1 MTEVNAADAV
11 AATSGSNPENPD
23 RLLCMSVR
31 VARRLMGAAALLF
44 VPLFALL
51 FASVVGAVEPAAQP
65 GLRLEAGSVARQP
78 IVAVG
83 RGVEID
89 GEALSGVTAL
99 NGSVTVTGVVR
110 GDVTVLGGDLIL
122 ASTAAIE
129 GDVLVLGGRLVAA
142 GGARLQGRAVAYPT
156 VSRAWLTLLEGPSLG
171 LGSTSPLVLGAKLGL
186 VAAWLA
192 LTLLLFASAG
202 RPLVR
207 TSEEVRLE
215 PLRCF
220 AAGLVG
226 LATIVLT
233 ALFLS
238 AFLPT
243 LLGVPLLALVA
254 LFAFVLKLWGMV
266 AIFHS
271 FGRFCVARI
280 ARRRVVQLHAAV
292 LGLSLL
298 GLIKL
303 VPMAGVWVWT
313 AATLIGMGATLRS
326 KFGRYEPWF
335 DSEDTALA

>member
-1 MTEVNAADAV
+1 MTLQVAGRLLGAALFLSLPMSAAADSVESAV
-11 AATSGSNPENPD
+11 
-23 RLLCMSVR
+23 
-31 VARRLMGAAALLF
+31 
-44 VPLFALL
+44 
-51 FASVVGAVEPAAQP
+51 QP

-83 RGVEID
+83 RGVEVE
-89 GEALSGVTAL
+89 GEALAGVTAL
-99 NGSVTVTGVVR
+99 NGSVAVSGLVH

-122 ASTAAIE
+122 ASTAVIE
-129 GDVLVLGGRLVAA
+129 GDALVLGGRLLAA
-142 GGARLQGRAVAYPT
+142 GGSRLSGRAVAYST

-171 LGSTSPLVLGAKLGL
+171 MGATSPLVLGAKLGL

-207 TSEEVRLE
+207 TSEEVRNE

-226 LATIVLT
+226 LATIVLS

-243 LLGVPLLALVA
+243 LLGVPLLVLVA
-254 LFAFVLKLWGMV
+254 LFALVLKLWGMV

-271 FGRFCVARI
+271 FGRFCVSRF
-280 ARRRVVQLHAAV
+280 ARRRIVQLHAAV
-292 LGLSLL
+292 LGLTLL
-298 GLIKL
+298 GMIKL

-313 AATLIGMGATLRS
+313 AATLIGVGATLRS
-326 KFGRYEPWF
+326 KFGRFEPWF
-335 DSEDTALA
+335 ASDGAALA

>member
-1 MTEVNAADAV
+1 MSLQVV
-11 AATSGSNPENPD
+11 R
-23 RLLCMSVR
+23 RLL
-31 VARRLMGAAALLF
+31 AAAVLLF
-44 VPLFALL
+44 LALP
-51 FASVVGAVEPAAQP
+51 VHGANAGISSDPGGEA
-65 GLRLEAGSVARQP
+65 GLRLEAGSVARRP

-83 RGVEID
+83 RGIEVD
-89 GEALSGVTAL
+89 GEALAGVTAL
-99 NGSVTVTGVVR
+99 NGSVKVTGVVR

-122 ASTAAIE
+122 APTANIE
-129 GDVLVLGGRLVAA
+129 GDALVLGGRLVAA
-142 GGARLQGRAVAYPT
+142 GGSRLSGRAVAYPT

-171 LGSTSPLVLGAKLGL
+171 LQATSPLVLGAKLGL

-207 TSEEVRLE
+207 TSEEVQQQ

-220 AAGLVG
+220 ATGLVG

-243 LLGVPLLALVA
+243 LLGVPLLVLVA
-254 LFAFVLKLWGMV
+254 LFSLVLKLWGMV

-271 FGRFCVARI
+271 FGRFCATRI

-326 KFGRYEPWF
+326 KFGRFEPWF
-335 DSEDTALA
+335 DGDSTALA

>member
-1 MTEVNAADAV
+1 MFLQVV
-11 AATSGSNPENPD
+11 
-23 RLLCMSVR
+23 
-31 VARRLMGAAALLF
+31 RRLQAAAVLLF
-44 VPLFALL
+44 LSLPVH
-51 FASVVGAVEPAAQP
+51 GANAGVSSDPGGEP
-65 GLRLEAGSVARQP
+65 GLRLEAGSVARRP

-83 RGVEID
+83 RGIEVD
-89 GEALSGVTAL
+89 GEALAGVTAL
-99 NGSVTVTGVVR
+99 NGSVKVTGLVR

-122 ASTAAIE
+122 APTANIE
-129 GDVLVLGGRLVAA
+129 GDALVLGGRLVAA
-142 GGARLQGRAVAYPT
+142 GGSRLSGRAVAYPT

-171 LGSTSPLVLGAKLGL
+171 LQATSPLVLGAKLGL

-207 TSEEVRLE
+207 TSEEVQQE

-220 AAGLVG
+220 ATGLVG

-243 LLGVPLLALVA
+243 LLGVPLLVLVA
-254 LFAFVLKLWGMV
+254 LFSLILKLWGMV

-271 FGRFCVARI
+271 FGRFCATRI

-326 KFGRYEPWF
+326 KFGRFEPWF
-335 DSEDTALA
+335 DGDSTALA

>member
-1 MTEVNAADAV
+1 MIAQFAGHLLGAALLLSAPVRADA
-11 AATSGSNPENPD
+11 ALRSDE
-23 RLLCMSVR
+23 L
-31 VARRLMGAAALLF
+31 GAAAL
-44 VPLFALL
+44 
-51 FASVVGAVEPAAQP
+51 P

-83 RGVEID
+83 RGVEVD
-89 GEALSGVTAL
+89 GEALQGVTAL
-99 NGSVTVTGVVR
+99 NGNVTVTGVVH
-110 GDVTVLGGDLIL
+110 GGVTVLGGDLIL
-122 ASTAAIE
+122 TPTARIE
-129 GDVLVLGGRLVAA
+129 GDALVLGGRLVAA
-142 GGARLQGRAVAYPT
+142 GGSRLSGRAVAYPT
-156 VSRAWLTLLEGPSLG
+156 VSRAWLTLIEGPSLG
-171 LGSTSPLVLGAKLGL
+171 MGATSPLVLGAKLGL

-207 TSEEVRLE
+207 TSEEVRQQ

-226 LATIVLT
+226 LSTIVLS

-243 LLGVPLLALVA
+243 LLGVPLLVLVA
-254 LFAFVLKLWGMV
+254 VFALVLKLWGMV

-271 FGRFCVARI
+271 FGRFCAARL

-298 GLIKL
+298 GLVKL

-326 KFGRYEPWF
+326 KFGRFEPWF
-335 DSEDTALA
+335 DRDNGAFV

>member
-1 MTEVNAADAV
+1 MTSQV
-11 AATSGSNPENPD
+11 AGC
-23 RLLCMSVR
+23 LL
-31 VARRLMGAAALLF
+31 GAALLLSS
-44 VPLFALL
+44 PAP
-51 FASVVGAVEPAAQP
+51 ARAAGPADSGESAAQP

-83 RGVEID
+83 RGVEVA
-89 GEALSGVTAL
+89 GEALAGVTAL
-99 NGSVTVTGVVR
+99 NGSVAVSGLVH

-122 ASTAAIE
+122 ASSAVIE
-129 GDVLVLGGRLVAA
+129 GDALVLGGRLVAA
-142 GGARLQGRAVAYPT
+142 GGSRLSGRAVAYPT

-171 LGSTSPLVLGAKLGL
+171 MGATSPLVLGAKLGL

-207 TSEEVRLE
+207 TSEEVRQE

-226 LATIVLT
+226 LATIVLS

-243 LLGVPLLALVA
+243 LLGVPLLVLVA
-254 LFAFVLKLWGMV
+254 LFALVLKLWGMV

-271 FGRFCVARI
+271 FGRFCVARL

-298 GLIKL
+298 GLVKL
-303 VPMAGVWVWT
+303 IPMAGVWVWT

-326 KFGRYEPWF
+326 KFGRFEPWF
-335 DSEDTALA
+335 ASDGAELA

>member
-1 MTEVNAADAV
+1 MIAQV
-11 AATSGSNPENPD
+11 AGC
-23 RLLCMSVR
+23 LL
-31 VARRLMGAAALLF
+31 GAALLLTS
-44 VPLFALL
+44 PTP
-51 FASVVGAVEPAAQP
+51 ASASDSPESAAQP

-83 RGVEID
+83 RGVEVA
-89 GEALSGVTAL
+89 GEALAGVTAL
-99 NGSVTVTGVVR
+99 NGSVAVSGLVH
-110 GDVTVLGGDLIL
+110 GDVTVLGGDLVL
-122 ASTAAIE
+122 ASTAVIE
-129 GDVLVLGGRLVAA
+129 GDALVLGGRLLAA
-142 GGARLQGRAVAYPT
+142 GGSRLSGRAVAYPT

-171 LGSTSPLVLGAKLGL
+171 MGATSPLVLGAKLGL

-202 RPLVR
+202 RSLVR
-207 TSEEVRLE
+207 TSEEVRHE

-226 LATIVLT
+226 LATIVLS

-243 LLGVPLLALVA
+243 LLGIPLLVLVG
-254 LFAFVLKLWGMV
+254 LFALVLKLWGMV

-271 FGRFCVARI
+271 FGRFCVSRF

-313 AATLIGMGATLRS
+313 AATLIGMGAALRS
-326 KFGRYEPWF
+326 KFGRFEPWF
-335 DSEDTALA
+335 ASDGAALA

>member
-1 MTEVNAADAV
+1 MIAQV
-11 AATSGSNPENPD
+11 AGC
-23 RLLCMSVR
+23 LL
-31 VARRLMGAAALLF
+31 GAALLLTS
-44 VPLFALL
+44 PT
-51 FASVVGAVEPAAQP
+51 PAAAAESSESAVQP

-83 RGVEID
+83 RGVEVA
-89 GEALSGVTAL
+89 GEALAGVTAL
-99 NGSVTVTGVVR
+99 NGSVAISGLVH
-110 GDVTVLGGDLIL
+110 GDVTVLGGDLVL
-122 ASTAAIE
+122 APTAVIE
-129 GDVLVLGGRLVAA
+129 GDALVLGGRLLAA
-142 GGARLQGRAVAYPT
+142 GGSRLSGRAVAYPT

-171 LGSTSPLVLGAKLGL
+171 MGATSPLVLGAKLGL

-207 TSEEVRLE
+207 TSEEVRHE

-226 LATIVLT
+226 LATIVLS

-243 LLGVPLLALVA
+243 LLGIPLLVLVG
-254 LFAFVLKLWGMV
+254 LFALVLKLWGMV

-271 FGRFCVARI
+271 FGRFCVSRF

-313 AATLIGMGATLRS
+313 AATLIGMGAALRS
-326 KFGRYEPWF
+326 KFGRFEPWF
-335 DSEDTALA
+335 ASDGAALA

>member
-1 MTEVNAADAV
+1 MMPQV
-11 AATSGSNPENPD
+11 AGC
-23 RLLCMSVR
+23 LL
-31 VARRLMGAAALLF
+31 GAALLLSS
-44 VPLFALL
+44 PMPAN
-51 FASVVGAVEPAAQP
+51 AAGAEPAPLP
-65 GLRLEAGSVARQP
+65 GLHLEAGSVARQP

-83 RGVEID
+83 RGVEVA
-89 GEALSGVTAL
+89 GEALAGVTAL
-99 NGSVTVTGVVR
+99 NGTVRVSGRVR
-110 GDVTVLGGDLIL
+110 GDVTVLGGDLVL
-122 ASTAAIE
+122 APTAVVE
-129 GDVLVLGGRLVAA
+129 GDALVLGGRLLAA
-142 GGARLQGRAVAYPT
+142 GGSRLSGRAVAYPT

-171 LGSTSPLVLGAKLGL
+171 MGATSPLVLGAKLGL
-186 VAAWLA
+186 IAAWLA

-207 TSEEVRLE
+207 TSEEVRQE
-215 PLRCF
+215 PMRCF

-226 LATIVLT
+226 LATIVLS

-243 LLGVPLLALVA
+243 LLGVPLLVLVA
-254 LFAFVLKLWGMV
+254 LFSLVLKLWGMV

-271 FGRFCVARI
+271 FGRLCVSWL

-292 LGLSLL
+292 LGLCLL

-326 KFGRYEPWF
+326 KFGRFEPWF
-335 DSEDTALA
+335 AGDDAALA

>member
-1 MTEVNAADAV
+1 MTGQD
-11 AATSGSNPENPD
+11 
-23 RLLCMSVR
+23 
-31 VARRLMGAAALLF
+31 ARRLLGAALLLSLSCPPPPATAA
-44 VPLFALL
+44 VP
-51 FASVVGAVEPAAQP
+51 ASPAAPADVP
-65 GLRLEAGSVARQP
+65 GLHLEAGSVARRP

-83 RGVEID
+83 RGVEIE
-89 GEALSGVTAL
+89 GEALAGVTAL
-99 NGSVTVTGVVR
+99 NGTVHVTGVVR
-110 GDVTVLGGDLIL
+110 GDVTVLGGDLVL
-122 ASTAAIE
+122 APTAIVE
-129 GDVLVLGGRLVAA
+129 GDALVLGGHLRAS

-156 VSRAWLTLLEGPSLG
+156 VSRAWLTLLEGPSVG
-171 LGSTSPLVLGAKLGL
+171 MGATSPLVLGAKIGL

-226 LATIVLT
+226 LAAIVLT

-243 LLGVPLLALVA
+243 LLGVPLLVLVA
-254 LFAFVLKLWGMV
+254 LFALVLKLWGMV
-266 AIFHS
+266 AIFHRFGS
-271 FGRFCVARI
+271 FFASRI

-298 GLIKL
+298 GLVKL

-313 AATLIGMGATLRS
+313 AATLVGMGATLRS
-326 KFGRYEPWF
+326 KFGLFEPWF
-335 DSEDTALA
+335 ENDKTALA

>member
-1 MTEVNAADAV
+1 MIAQV
-11 AATSGSNPENPD
+11 AGC
-23 RLLCMSVR
+23 LL
-31 VARRLMGAAALLF
+31 GAALLLSS
-44 VPLFALL
+44 PTP
-51 FASVVGAVEPAAQP
+51 ASAADSPESAVQP

-83 RGVEID
+83 RGVEVA
-89 GEALSGVTAL
+89 GEALAGVTAL
-99 NGSVTVTGVVR
+99 NGSVAISGLVH
-110 GDVTVLGGDLIL
+110 GDVTVLGGDLVL
-122 ASTAAIE
+122 APTAVIE
-129 GDVLVLGGRLVAA
+129 GDALVLGGRLLAA
-142 GGARLQGRAVAYPT
+142 GGSRLSGRAVAYPT

-171 LGSTSPLVLGAKLGL
+171 MGATSPLVLGAKLGL

-207 TSEEVRLE
+207 TSEEVRHE

-226 LATIVLT
+226 LATIVLS

-243 LLGVPLLALVA
+243 LLGIPLLVLVG
-254 LFAFVLKLWGMV
+254 LFALVLKLWGMV

-271 FGRFCVARI
+271 FGRFCVARF

-313 AATLIGMGATLRS
+313 AATLIGMGAALRS
-326 KFGRYEPWF
+326 KFGRFEPWF
-335 DSEDTALA
+335 AGDGAALA

>member
-1 MTEVNAADAV
+1 MTLQVAGRLLGAAQFLSLPMSAAADSVESAV
-11 AATSGSNPENPD
+11 
-23 RLLCMSVR
+23 L
-31 VARRLMGAAALLF
+31 
-44 VPLFALL
+44 
-51 FASVVGAVEPAAQP
+51 P

-83 RGVEID
+83 RGVEVE
-89 GEALSGVTAL
+89 GEALAGVTAL
-99 NGSVTVTGVVR
+99 NGSVAVSGLVH

-122 ASTAAIE
+122 ASTAVIE
-129 GDVLVLGGRLVAA
+129 GDALVLGGRLLAA
-142 GGARLQGRAVAYPT
+142 GGSRLSGRAVAYPT

-171 LGSTSPLVLGAKLGL
+171 MGATSPLVLGAKLGL

-207 TSEEVRLE
+207 TSEEVRNE

-226 LATIVLT
+226 LATIVLS

-243 LLGVPLLALVA
+243 LLGVPLLVLVA
-254 LFAFVLKLWGMV
+254 LFALVLKLWGMV

-271 FGRFCVARI
+271 FGRFCVSRF
-280 ARRRVVQLHAAV
+280 ARRRIVQLHAAV
-292 LGLSLL
+292 LGLTLL
-298 GLIKL
+298 GMIKL

-313 AATLIGMGATLRS
+313 AATLIGVGATLRS
-326 KFGRYEPWF
+326 KFGRFEPWF
-335 DSEDTALA
+335 ASDGAALA

>member
-1 MTEVNAADAV
+1 MTQQV
-11 AATSGSNPENPD
+11 AGC
-23 RLLCMSVR
+23 LL
-31 VARRLMGAAALLF
+31 GAALLLSS
-44 VPLFALL
+44 PLRANS
-51 FASVVGAVEPAAQP
+51 AGAPAELDTAAPP
-65 GLRLEAGSVARQP
+65 GLHLEAGSVARQP

-83 RGVEID
+83 RGVEVA
-89 GEALSGVTAL
+89 GEALAGVTAL
-99 NGSVTVTGVVR
+99 NGTVRISGRVH

-122 ASTAAIE
+122 ASSALIE
-129 GDVLVLGGRLVAA
+129 GDALVLGGRLVAA
-142 GGARLQGRAVAYPT
+142 GGSRLSGRAVAYPT

-171 LGSTSPLVLGAKLGL
+171 MGATSPLVVGAKLGL

-220 AAGLVG
+220 ATGLVG
-226 LATIVLT
+226 LASLVLS

-243 LLGVPLLALVA
+243 LLGVPLLVLVA
-254 LFAFVLKLWGMV
+254 LFALVLKLWGMV

-271 FGRFCVARI
+271 FGRFCVSQV

-326 KFGRYEPWF
+326 KFGRFEPWF
-335 DSEDTALA
+335 AGDDAAFA

>member
-1 MTEVNAADAV
+1 MMPRVV
-11 AATSGSNPENPD
+11 GC
-23 RLLCMSVR
+23 LL
-31 VARRLMGAAALLF
+31 GAALLLTLPGRALAAEAEE
-44 VPLFALL
+44 VPAL
-51 FASVVGAVEPAAQP
+51 S
-65 GLRLEAGSVARQP
+65 GLRLEAGSIARQP

-83 RGVEID
+83 RGVEVD
-89 GEALSGVTAL
+89 GEARAGVTAL
-99 NGSVTVTGVVR
+99 NGTVRVSGLVH

-122 ASTAAIE
+122 ASTAVIE
-129 GDVLVLGGRLVAA
+129 GDALVLGGRLVAA
-142 GGARLQGRAVAYPT
+142 GGSRLSGRAVAYPT

-171 LGSTSPLVLGAKLGL
+171 MGATSPLVLGAKLGL
-186 VAAWLA
+186 IAAWLA

-207 TSEEVRLE
+207 TSEEVQQE

-226 LATIVLT
+226 LATIVLS

-243 LLGVPLLALVA
+243 LLAVPLLVLVA
-254 LFAFVLKLWGMV
+254 LLALALKLWGMV

-271 FGRFCVARI
+271 FGRFCASRL

-292 LGLSLL
+292 FGLSLL

-313 AATLIGMGATLRS
+313 AATLIGVGATLRS
-326 KFGRYEPWF
+326 KFGRFEPWF
-335 DSEDTALA
+335 AGDAAALA